1 MNTKDMN
8 KEGKVMR
15 AMLMLGMWLAM
26 PGLAMAQSWTQAEVR
41 RVDRD
46 AKKITLRHEAIAN
59 LEMPP
64 MTMVFQAAEPAM
76 LDAVK
81 PGDRVR
87 FEAEKIPGGYRVT
100 RIETTGMEATK

>member
-46 AKKITLRHEAIAN
+46 AKKITLRHEAITN
-59 LEMPP
+59 LDMSA
-64 MTMVFQAAEPAM
+64 MTMVFQVAEPAM

-100 RIETTGMEATK
+100 RIEANGTETTK

>member
-1 MNTKDMN
+1 M
-8 KEGKVMR
+8 MR
-15 AMLMLGMWLAM
+15 GMMMLAMCLAM
-26 PGLAMAQSWTQAEVR
+26 PSMALAQSWTQAEVR

-46 AKKITLRHEAIAN
+46 AKKITLRHEAITN
-59 LEMPP
+59 LDMSA
-64 MTMVFQAAEPAM
+64 MTMVFQVAEPAM

-100 RIETTGMEATK
+100 RIETTGMDAAK

>member
-1 MNTKDMN
+1 MKA
-8 KEGKVMR
+8 EAGKMR
-15 AMLMLGMWLAM
+15 AMMLAGMLLAM
-26 PGLAMAQSWTQAEVR
+26 PSLAMAQAWTQGEVR

-59 LEMPP
+59 LDMSA
-64 MTMVFQAAEPAM
+64 MTMVFQVAEPAM

-100 RIETTGMEATK
+100 RLEPAGTDTAK